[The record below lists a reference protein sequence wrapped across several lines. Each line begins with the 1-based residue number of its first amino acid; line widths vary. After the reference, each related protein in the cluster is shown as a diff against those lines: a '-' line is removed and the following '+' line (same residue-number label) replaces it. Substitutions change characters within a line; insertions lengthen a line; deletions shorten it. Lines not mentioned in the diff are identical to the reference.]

1 MASAAFDEEVFPL
14 VLAKRGGGP
23 VTRTEIVSL
32 GSAHEVTLARWAT
45 ALRRYDAG
53 WFVRTPGELEDARD
67 FWEARRGR
75 LRGFRLWDPFD
86 DRSGAVRAAV
96 TPFDQVLGTGD
107 GVETEFQ
114 LRKSYVN
121 GGRTVVREIRKPK
134 VGTTRVAFGA
144 VEQVSGWTLDTT
156 TGVVTFD
163 AAPGP
168 GTTVRAG
175 FEFHVPVRFDTDAFA
190 FDPATPLPGTF
201 LGLPLVEIR
210 V

>member
-1 MASAAFDEEVFPL
+1 MASASFDEEVFPL
-14 VLAKRGGGP
+14 ILARRGGGP
-23 VTRTEIVSL
+23 VTRTEVVSL

-53 WFVRTPGELEDARD
+53 WFARTPGDLEDVRD

-96 TPFDQVLGTGD
+96 TPFDQVIGTGD

-121 GGRTVVREIRKPK
+121 GSRTVERLIRKPQA
-134 VGTTRVAFGA
+134 GTVRVAFGM

-156 TGVVTFD
+156 TGIVTF
-163 AAPGP
+163 AVAPAP

-175 FEFHVPVRFDTDAFA
+175 FEFHVPVRFDTDTLAL
-190 FDPATPLPGTF
+190 DPATPIPGTVIA
-201 LGLPLVEIR
+201 LPLVEIR